1 MERTSNN
8 LTCNLLIN
16 QTTNLYNGPGTNFD
30 RVGQIEALQTL
41 RVDRQTRGD
50 DGFTWY
56 QSTEDDTWIR
66 SDFVEALP
74 IDLRSGGG

>member
-1 MERTSNN
+1 MERMSNN

-16 QTTNLYNGPGTNFD
+16 QTANLYNGPGTNFD
-30 RVGQIEALQTL
+30 RAGQIDAGRGL
-41 RVDRQTRGD
+41 RVDRRTRGD

-66 SDFVEALP
+66 SDFVNALP
-74 IDLRSGGG
+74 TCDNLTN